1 MLHNIK
7 IALWHNFFMNWLERR
22 VVRLDNFIWR
32 NRWDK
37 YRKDGYKHGNKKRT
51 KETS

>member
-37 YRKDGYKHGNKKRT
+37 YRKDGYKHGNKKST
-51 KETS
+51 KEVS